1 MAFDKKKIYEIIFEA
16 DTREGKAFDVTIIF
30 LILLSVLLVLL
41 DSIPEVRER
50 FGMAI
55 HIIEWFIT
63 GVFLLEYLLRIWVLD
78 RPVKYI
84 FSFYGIIDL
93 MAILPNFLGLIIA
106 GGQSLMVIRA
116 VRLLRV
122 FRIFKLSRYTS
133 AGRTLA
139 KALYR
144 SREKIF
150 MFIAVIVTLVVI
162 FGTIMYLVEGEDNGF
177 TSIPVSI
184 YWAVV
189 TLTTVGYGDIS
200 PVTGFGQF
208 LASIVMIMG
217 YAIIAVPT
225 GIVTSEMMRMPARE
239 NTQVCSNCMFD
250 RHDDDAKYCKRCGTE
265 LDMPVTGSSR
275 NEADVRGATDQ
286 PSGSTAGLPGSD
298 RDSGEHI

>member
-1 MAFDKKKIYEIIFEA
+1 MAFNRKRIYEIVFEA
-16 DTREGKAFDVTIIF
+16 DTREGKFFDVTIIS

-41 DSIPEVRER
+41 DSIAVVRER
-50 FGMAI
+50 FGLVI
-55 HIIEWFIT
+55 HITEWFIT
-63 GVFLLEYLLRIWVLD
+63 GIFLLEYLIRIWVLEK
-78 RPVKYI
+78 PLKYI

-93 MAILPNFLGLIIA
+93 MAILPNFLGLVLT

-122 FRIFKLSRYTS
+122 FRIFKLSRYTL

-139 KALYR
+139 RALYR

-150 MFIAVIVTLVVI
+150 MFISVIVTLVVI
-162 FGTIMYLVEGEDNGF
+162 FGTIMYLVEGEENGF

-225 GIVTSEMMRMPARE
+225 GIVTSEMMRMPAAN
-239 NTQVCSNCMFD
+239 NTQVCSVCMFD
-250 RHDDDAKYCKRCGTE
+250 GHDDDALFCKKCGSR
-265 LDMPVTGSSR
+265 LDLPATPAATGKGDVPYAPGHSSGDTGGQQRPER
-275 NEADVRGATDQ
+275 NV
-286 PSGSTAGLPGSD
+286 
-298 RDSGEHI
+298 I

>member
-1 MAFDKKKIYEIIFEA
+1 MVLNKKRIYEIIFEA
-16 DTREGKAFDVTIIF
+16 DTNEGKAFDVTIIF

-41 DSIPEVRER
+41 DSIAAVRER
-50 FGMAI
+50 YGVVI
-55 HIIEWFIT
+55 HAIEWFIT
-63 GVFLLEYLLRIWVLD
+63 GVFLLEYILRIWVLEK
-78 RPVKYI
+78 PVKYI

-93 MAILPNFLGLIIA
+93 MAILPNFLGLIFT
-106 GGQSLMVIRA
+106 GSQSLMVIRA

-150 MFIAVIVTLVVI
+150 MFIAVILTMVII
-162 FGTIMYLVEGEDNGF
+162 FGTIMYLVEGEQNGF

-225 GIVTSEMMRMPARE
+225 GIVTSEMMRMPAE
-239 NTQVCSNCMFD
+239 NNTQVCPSCMYD
-250 RHDDDAKYCKRCGTE
+250 RHDDDARYCKRCGTC
-265 LDMPVTGSSR
+265 LDASKDDEMVKP
-275 NEADVRGATDQ
+275 GA
-286 PSGSTAGLPGSD
+286 SLFS
-298 RDSGEHI
+298 

>member
-1 MAFDKKKIYEIIFEA
+1 MALNKKRIYEIIFEA
-16 DTREGKAFDVTIIF
+16 DTNEGKAFDVTIIS
-30 LILLSVLLVLL
+30 LILLSILLVLL
-41 DSIPEVRER
+41 DSVAGVRER
-50 FGMAI
+50 FGHLI
-55 HIIEWFIT
+55 HITEWFIT
-63 GVFLLEYLLRIWVLD
+63 GIFLIEYLLRIYVLD

-93 MAILPNFLGLIIA
+93 LAILPNFLGLILA

-150 MFIAVIVTLVVI
+150 MFISVIVTMVVI
-162 FGTIMYLVEGEDNGF
+162 FGTIMYLVEGEESGF

-184 YWAVV
+184 YWAIV

-225 GIVTSEMMRMPARE
+225 GIVTSEMMRIPAGN
-239 NTQVCSNCMFD
+239 NTQVCPDCMFD
-250 RHDDDAKYCKRCGTE
+250 RHDDDALYCKRCGKMLNAQVPE
-265 LDMPVTGSSR
+265 RPQVDNQNPGAGDLAPDDRSGHGR
-275 NEADVRGATDQ
+275 ADHL
-286 PSGSTAGLPGSD
+286 SG
-298 RDSGEHI
+298 

>member
-1 MAFDKKKIYEIIFEA
+1 MKINKKKLYEIIFEA
-16 DTREGKAFDVTIIF
+16 DTREGKIFDVIIIA
-30 LILLSVLLVLL
+30 LILFSVFLVLL
-41 DSIPEVRER
+41 DSIASVREKYG
-50 FGMAI
+50 FVI
-55 HIIEWFIT
+55 HLIEWFIT
-63 GVFLLEYLLRIWVLD
+63 GIFLLEYVLRIYVLD

-84 FSFYGIIDL
+84 LSFYGIIDL
-93 MAILPNFLGLIIA
+93 MAILPNFLGLIFV
-106 GGQSLMVIRA
+106 GGQSLMIVRA

-139 KALYR
+139 RAIYR

-150 MFIAVIVTLVVI
+150 MFIAVVLTLVMI
-162 FGTIMYLVEGEDNGF
+162 FGTIMYLVEGEKNGF

-208 LASIVMIMG
+208 LASIVMILG

-225 GIVTSEMMRMPARE
+225 GIVTSEMMRMPARD
-239 NTQVCSNCMFD
+239 NTQVCHSCMFD
-250 RHDDDAKYCKRCGTE
+250 RHDDDALFCKRCGAC
-265 LDMPVTGSSR
+265 LDTR
-275 NEADVRGATDQ
+275 KDDDVPED
-286 PSGSTAGLPGSD
+286 AGNK
-298 RDSGEHI
+298 

>member
-1 MAFDKKKIYEIIFEA
+1 MVLDRNRIYEIIFEA
-16 DTREGKAFDVTIIF
+16 DTREGKLFDVSIIG

-41 DSIPEVRER
+41 DSIASVRER
-50 FGMAI
+50 FGLAI

-63 GVFLLEYLLRIWVLD
+63 GVFLIEYLLRIRVLKK
-78 RPVKYI
+78 PLKYI

-93 MAILPNFLGLIIA
+93 MAILPNFLGLIMA

-133 AGRTLA
+133 AGRTLM

-150 MFIAVIVTLVVI
+150 MFISVILTLVVI
-162 FGTIMYLVEGEDNGF
+162 FGTIMYLVEGEENGF
-177 TSIPVSI
+177 TSIPESI

-225 GIVTSEMMRMPARE
+225 GIVTSEMMRMPAGS
-239 NTQVCSNCMFD
+239 NTQVCSACMYD
-250 RHDDDAKYCKRCGTE
+250 KHDDDAVFCKKCGAR
-265 LDMPVTGSSR
+265 LDV
-275 NEADVRGATDQ
+275 
-286 PSGSTAGLPGSD
+286 PSPDDTK
-298 RDSGEHI
+298 SGY

>member
-1 MAFDKKKIYEIIFEA
+1 MALDKKRIYEIVFEA

-30 LILLSVLLVLL
+30 LILLSVLLVIL
-41 DSIPEVRER
+41 DSIARVRER
-50 FGMAI
+50 FGQAI

-63 GVFLLEYLLRIWVLD
+63 GVFLIEYLTRIWVLE

-93 MAILPNFLGLIIA
+93 MAILPNFLGLVMT
-106 GGQSLMVIRA
+106 GGQSLMVVRA

-122 FRIFKLSRYTS
+122 FRIFKLSRYTL
-133 AGRTLA
+133 AGRTLV

-150 MFIAVIVTLVVI
+150 MFISVILTLVVI
-162 FGTIMYLVEGEDNGF
+162 FGTIMYLVEGEENGF

-225 GIVTSEMMRMPARE
+225 GIVTSEMMRMPVAN
-239 NTQVCSNCMFD
+239 NTQVCSVCMYD
-250 RHDDDAKYCKRCGTE
+250 RHDDDALYCKRCGSR
-265 LDMPVTGSSR
+265 LDLPASDPAPEQG
-275 NEADVRGATDQ
+275 DIKIATDQ
-286 PSGSTAGLPGSD
+286 SSGKTG
-298 RDSGEHI
+298 H

>member
-1 MAFDKKKIYEIIFEA
+1 MTLNRKRIYEIIFEA
-16 DTREGKAFDVTIIF
+16 DTREGKAFDVIIIF

-41 DSIPEVRER
+41 DSIAAIRER
-50 FGMAI
+50 LGLVI

-63 GVFLLEYLLRIWVLD
+63 AVFLLEYILRIWVLE

-93 MAILPNFLGLIIA
+93 MAILPNFLGLVLT

-150 MFIAVIVTLVVI
+150 MFISVIVTMVVI
-162 FGTIMYLVEGEDNGF
+162 FGTIMYLVEGEKNGF

-225 GIVTSEMMRMPARE
+225 GIVTSEMMRMPAE
-239 NTQVCSNCMFD
+239 NNTQVCSNCMCD
-250 RHDDDAKYCKRCGTE
+250 KHDDDAVYCKKCGLK
-265 LDMPVTGSSR
+265 LDKPEGMT
-275 NEADVRGATDQ
+275 N
-286 PSGSTAGLPGSD
+286 L
-298 RDSGEHI
+298 

>member
-1 MAFDKKKIYEIIFEA
+1 MVLNKKRIYEIIFEA
-16 DTREGKAFDVTIIF
+16 DTREGKIFDVSIIA
-30 LILLSVLLVLL
+30 LIFLSVLLVLL
-41 DSIPEVRER
+41 DSIASIREQ
-50 FGMAI
+50 FGMVI

-63 GVFLLEYLLRIWVLD
+63 GVFLLEYLLRIWVLEK
-78 RPVKYI
+78 PVRYI
-84 FSFYGIIDL
+84 FSFYGIIDFL
-93 MAILPNFLGLIIA
+93 AILPNFLGLILA

-133 AGRTLA
+133 AGRTLMR
-139 KALYR
+139 ALYR

-150 MFIAVIVTLVVI
+150 MFISVIVTLVVI
-162 FGTIMYLVEGEDNGF
+162 FGTIMYLVEGEENGF

-200 PVTGFGQF
+200 PSSGFGQF

-225 GIVTSEMMRMPARE
+225 GIVTSEMIRMPAE
-239 NTQVCSNCMFD
+239 NNTQVCSNCMCD
-250 RHDDDAKYCKRCGTE
+250 KHDDDAVFCKKCGTR
-265 LDMPVTGSSR
+265 LDV
-275 NEADVRGATDQ
+275 
-286 PSGSTAGLPGSD
+286 PSPEE
-298 RDSGEHI
+298 RKSGY

>member
-1 MAFDKKKIYEIIFEA
+1 MTINRKRIYEIIFEA
-16 DTREGKAFDVTIIF
+16 DTREGKAFDVIIIF

-41 DSIPEVRER
+41 DSIAAIRER
-50 FGMAI
+50 LGLVI
-55 HIIEWFIT
+55 HILEWFIT
-63 GVFLLEYLLRIWVLD
+63 AVFLLEYILRIWVLE

-93 MAILPNFLGLIIA
+93 MAILPNFLGLVLT

-150 MFIAVIVTLVVI
+150 MFISVIVTMVVI
-162 FGTIMYLVEGEDNGF
+162 FGTIMYLVEGEKNGF

-225 GIVTSEMMRMPARE
+225 GIVTSEMMRMPAE
-239 NTQVCSNCMFD
+239 NNTQVCPNCMFD
-250 RHDDDAKYCKRCGTE
+250 KHEDDARYCKRCGAY
-265 LDMPVTGSSR
+265 L
-275 NEADVRGATDQ
+275 DVRKEDETVK
-286 PSGSTAGLPGSD
+286 TSD
-298 RDSGEHI
+298 SQLN

>member
-1 MAFDKKKIYEIIFEA
+1 MALNKKRIYEIIFEA
-16 DTREGKAFDVTIIF
+16 DTREGKIFDVSIIV

-41 DSIPEVRER
+41 DSIASIRER
-50 FGMAI
+50 FGFVI
-55 HIIEWFIT
+55 HSIEWFIT
-63 GVFLLEYLLRIWVLD
+63 GVFLLEYILRIWVLEKPF
-78 RPVKYI
+78 RYI

-93 MAILPNFLGLIIA
+93 LAILPNFMGLLLA

-133 AGRTLA
+133 AGRTLM

-150 MFIAVIVTLVVI
+150 MFISVIMTLVLI
-162 FGTIMYLVEGEDNGF
+162 FGTIMYLVEGEENGF

-200 PVTGFGQF
+200 PATGFGQF

-225 GIVTSEMMRMPARE
+225 GIVTSEMMRMPAE
-239 NTQVCSNCMFD
+239 NNTQVCSNCMYD
-250 RHDDDAKYCKRCGTE
+250 KHDDDAAYCKKCGTR
-265 LDMPVTGSSR
+265 LDAPAPVDSK
-275 NEADVRGATDQ
+275 
-286 PSGSTAGLPGSD
+286 SGN
-298 RDSGEHI
+298 

>member
-1 MAFDKKKIYEIIFEA
+1 MTLNKKRIHEIIFEA

-41 DSIPEVRER
+41 DSIADIREK
-50 FGMAI
+50 FGLAI

-63 GVFLLEYLLRIWVLD
+63 AVFLLEYMLRIWVLEK
-78 RPVKYI
+78 PVKYI

-93 MAILPNFLGLIIA
+93 MAILPNFLGLVLT

-150 MFIAVIVTLVVI
+150 MFISVIITLVVI
-162 FGTIMYLVEGEDNGF
+162 FGTIMYLVEGDENGF

-200 PVTGFGQF
+200 PATGFGQF

-225 GIVTSEMMRMPARE
+225 GIVTSEMMRMPAE
-239 NTQVCSNCMFD
+239 NNTQVCPKCMYD
-250 RHDDDAKYCKRCGTE
+250 RHDDDARYCKKCGAC
-265 LDMPVTGSSR
+265 LDVR
-275 NEADVRGATDQ
+275 NEDEEVNPADSQ
-286 PSGSTAGLPGSD
+286 LM
-298 RDSGEHI
+298 